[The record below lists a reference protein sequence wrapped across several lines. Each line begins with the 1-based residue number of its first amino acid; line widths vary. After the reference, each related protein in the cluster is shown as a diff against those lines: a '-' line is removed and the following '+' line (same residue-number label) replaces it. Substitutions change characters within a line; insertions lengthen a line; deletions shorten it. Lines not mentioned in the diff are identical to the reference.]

1 MRPLRPGKWR
11 GIRLAWLV
19 VERGVP
25 CWDTCLR
32 SIGLLAVLLVGAAPL
47 GAQDSATATASA
59 TAGIAGAIRITNTGD
74 LAFGDVLPGA
84 APGTVRVDVT
94 TGRAPTV
101 TRTAAGGAQL
111 AGSAF
116 TAATFYVQQ
125 TGGWWPW
132 VRFTLPSGPVT
143 LTRAGGGA
151 TMTVDSFE
159 TNCSGTGIF
168 SCPTMP
174 LTLYVGAR
182 LNVAGNQLP
191 GVYSGTFAVTAHQP

>member
-1 MRPLRPGKWR
+1 MRPFRPEKWR
-11 GIRLAWLV
+11 GTRLAWLV
-19 VERGVP
+19 AVLGVP
-25 CWDTCLR
+25 RWDACVR
-32 SIGLLAVLLVGAAPL
+32 SSGLLGALLLVAAPL
-47 GAQDSATATASA
+47 AAQDSATAAASA
-59 TAGIAGAIRITNTGD
+59 TAGIAGAIRIMNTGD

-84 APGTVRVDVT
+84 TAGTVRVDVT
-94 TGRAPTV
+94 TGRTPTV

-116 TAATFYVQQ
+116 TAATFYIQQ
-125 TGGWWPW
+125 TGSWWPW
-132 VRFTLPSGPVT
+132 VRVALPSGPVT

-151 TMTVDSFE
+151 SMTVDSFE
-159 TNCSGTGIF
+159 TNCNGTGFF

-182 LNVAGNQLP
+182 LNVAANQLP

>member
-1 MRPLRPGKWR
+1 MRLPWR
-11 GIRLAWLV
+11 VAEHDVSR
-19 VERGVP
+19 
-25 CWDTCLR
+25 WDACVRVL
-32 SIGLLAVLLVGAAPL
+32 GLLGVVLCCAGPVA
-47 GAQDSATATASA
+47 AQDSATASA

-74 LAFGDVLPGA
+74 LAFGSVLPSA
-84 APGTVRVDVT
+84 AAGTVQVDVT
-94 TGRAPTV
+94 TGRTPTV

-111 AGSAF
+111 AGSVF
-116 TAATFYVQQ
+116 SAATFYVQQ
-125 TGGWWPW
+125 TGSWWPW

-143 LTRAGGGA
+143 LTRAGGGS

-182 LNVAGNQLP
+182 LNVSANQLP
-191 GVYSGTFAVTAHQP
+191 GFYSGTFAVTAHQP

>member
-1 MRPLRPGKWR
+1 MRLLWR
-11 GIRLAWLV
+11 VAEHDVANWDSCARLL
-19 VERGVP
+19 
-25 CWDTCLR
+25 
-32 SIGLLAVLLVGAAPL
+32 GLFALSLLVSRPVS
-47 GAQDSATATASA
+47 AQVSATASA

-74 LAFGDVLPGA
+74 LAFGHVLPGA
-84 APGTVRVDVT
+84 ATGTVRVDVT
-94 TGRAPTV
+94 TGRTPTV
-101 TRTAAGGAQL
+101 TRTASGGAQL

-116 TAATFYVQQ
+116 SAATFYVEQ
-125 TGGWWPW
+125 TGSWWPW

-182 LNVAGNQLP
+182 LNVSANQLP

>member
-1 MRPLRPGKWR
+1 M
-11 GIRLAWLV
+11 
-19 VERGVP
+19 EHDVP
-25 CWDTCLR
+25 RWDTCLR
-32 SIGLLAVLLVGAAPL
+32 SIGLLGVLLLAAAPL
-47 GAQDSATATASA
+47 AAQDSATATASA

-94 TGRAPTV
+94 IGRTPTV

-111 AGSAF
+111 AGSVYS
-116 TAATFYVQQ
+116 AATFYLQQ
-125 TGGWWPW
+125 TGSWWPW
-132 VRFTLPSGPVT
+132 VRVTLPSGPVT
-143 LTRAGGGA
+143 LTRVGGGA

-159 TNCSGTGIF
+159 TNCNGAGIF

-182 LNVAGNQLP
+182 LNVVANQLP